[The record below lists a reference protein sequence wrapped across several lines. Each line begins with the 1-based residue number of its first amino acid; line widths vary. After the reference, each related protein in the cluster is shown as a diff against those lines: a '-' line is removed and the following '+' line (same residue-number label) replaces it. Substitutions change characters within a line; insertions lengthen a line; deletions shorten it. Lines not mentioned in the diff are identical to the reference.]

1 MRLSALH
8 VGLFVCLLV
17 VSMSAAAME
26 FDTRLKW
33 FSSGASLPS
42 HDLQRQLDGTPAYD
56 YTGEVR
62 LMAESDAGNLS
73 WIVHGTTT
81 INGGDSFALPADPG
95 NQLEQTPRD
104 DDQRLMDLS
113 WEIEDGSR
121 HRSVARLDRLA
132 LQYRADSWAVTVGR
146 EAVSWG
152 NGLVFQPMDL
162 FNPFAPTTVDRDY
175 KVGDDLILVDKLFS
189 NGMDAQ
195 LLAVGRRDD
204 EENFTGQ
211 AGSLALRL
219 RGSAGEAGWDVAAGK
234 HYADQVYGLGVR
246 LPVGG
251 ALVRAD
257 LVATNVRHA
266 DWEFSAVINMD
277 YSFTWLQKNVY
288 VFAEYYRNGFG
299 VNDLPESIVLLP
311 EELLQR
317 LQRGEIFT
325 FQKDYLA
332 VGTTIDWHPL
342 WNQNI
347 SLITSLN
354 DESSLLQT
362 QFSYEPGDHSR
373 LELGLVAPL
382 GGRGD
387 EYGGV
392 PVAGDDV
399 TTGGARQAFIR
410 FVYFL

>member
-1 MRLSALH
+1 VARCLCLAA
-8 VGLFVCLLV
+8 GLLC
-17 VSMSAAAME
+17 AASSWGME
-26 FDTRLKW
+26 VDTRLKW
-33 FSSGASLPS
+33 FSSAAALPN

-56 YTGEVR
+56 YTAELR
-62 LMAESDAGNLS
+62 LMTQPQTGPLR

-81 INGGDSFALPADPG
+81 LNGGDSFQLPQDPG
-95 NQLEQTPRD
+95 TQLEQTPRD
-104 DDQRLMDLS
+104 DDLRLMDLS

-132 LQYRADSWAVTVGR
+132 VNYQAETWAVTVGR
-146 EAVSWG
+146 EAVTWG

-175 KVGDDLILVDKLFS
+175 KVGDDLILIDKLFA

-195 LLAVGRRDD
+195 LLAVGRRNED
-204 EENFTGQ
+204 EEFTGQ

-219 RGSAGEAGWDVAAGK
+219 RGFAGNAGWELIAGR
-234 HYADQVYGLGVR
+234 HYADEVYGVGLR
-246 LPVGG
+246 LPLGG
-251 ALVRAD
+251 ALIRSD
-257 LVATNVRHA
+257 LVATNERGS
-266 DWEFSAVINMD
+266 DWEFSAVVNLD
-277 YSFTWLQKNVY
+277 YSFSWFEKTLY

-299 VNDLPESIVLLP
+299 VDDLPESVLLLP
-311 EELLQR
+311 EDLQER
-317 LQRGEIFT
+317 LQRGEVFT
-325 FQKDYLA
+325 FQKNYLA
-332 VGTTIDWHPL
+332 LGTTIDWHPL
-342 WNQNI
+342 WNQTL
-347 SLITSLN
+347 SLITSI
-354 DESSLLQT
+354 DDGSSLLQT

-399 TTGGARQAFIR
+399 TTGGARQTFVR